1 MKGAELGEGREG
13 CLAGWGRGTVVS
25 YCLSSNSISLLGQEL
40 PPDLRSPQETPP
52 SEEDSAEAER
62 LKTEG
67 EERPTTWPPGAA
79 GSRSQPVRRNRWRAS
94 LGVGVRG
101 FYMDVEK

>member
-1 MKGAELGEGREG
+1 M
-13 CLAGWGRGTVVS
+13 VS
-25 YCLSSNSISLLGQEL
+25 YCLSSNSISLWGQEL

-67 EERPTTWPPGAA
+67 EEHPTTWSPDAA
-79 GSRSQPVRRNRWRAS
+79 GSRSQPVRQSRWRAS

-101 FYMDVEK
+101 FCMDVET

>member
-1 MKGAELGEGREG
+1 MTVEDSD
-13 CLAGWGRGTVVS
+13 LALPQTLPEIFEAAAAGK
-25 YCLSSNSISLLGQEL
+25 EL

-67 EERPTTWPPGAA
+67 EECPATWPPGAA
-79 GSRSQPVRRNRWRAS
+79 GSRSQPVRWNRWRAS

-101 FYMDVEK
+101 FYMDVET